1 MSEKGRKLIKIPL
14 FADLKSKRMLW
25 RVENPT
31 NVRKEVG
38 SNRKPFKSLKTCQN
52 PSNVLKEEEACQ
64 ISLIDNPKLN
74 RILDKPTN
82 VLKKIEVLI
91 ETIQMSEKGEK
102 IPLFDNPKSKRA
114 LPYHLRFVLSKSKF
128 HIHLWFVILKN
139 LILMVLKMFGKRE
152 NRKKIVI

>member
-1 MSEKGRKLIKIPL
+1 MSEKRK
-14 FADLKSKRMLW
+14 
-25 RVENPT
+25 VPT
-31 NVRKEVG
+31 ESPANVWKGEE
-38 SNRKPFKSLKTCQN
+38 TCQN
-52 PSNVLKEEEACQ
+52 SSNVLKEEEACQ

-82 VLKKIEVLI
+82 VLKKFEVLI
-91 ETIQMSEKGEK
+91 ETLRMSEKGEK

-114 LPYHLRFVLSKSKF
+114 PLYHLRFVLSKSKF